1 MIQAAFVFDS
11 QNRVKAFQMT
21 GHADYAEKGEDIIC
35 SAVSA
40 ICQTVIGT
48 LTEFL
53 KVGKDMSFTAEE
65 GKIACRINDY
75 DCLTDR
81 VKISAEAL
89 MFSSYIGIKQIKL
102 AEGQRYLSIVKV
114 EEDS

>member
-11 QNRVKAFQMT
+11 RKRVKAFQMT
-21 GHADYAEKGEDIIC
+21 GHANYADRGEDIIC

-53 KVGKDMSFTAEE
+53 KDGQDLTYTAEE
-65 GKIACRINDY
+65 GKIACRIHDY
-75 DCLTDR
+75 DSLPEKA
-81 VKISAEAL
+81 KISAEAL
-89 MFSSYIGIKQIKL
+89 MFSSYIGVKQIKL